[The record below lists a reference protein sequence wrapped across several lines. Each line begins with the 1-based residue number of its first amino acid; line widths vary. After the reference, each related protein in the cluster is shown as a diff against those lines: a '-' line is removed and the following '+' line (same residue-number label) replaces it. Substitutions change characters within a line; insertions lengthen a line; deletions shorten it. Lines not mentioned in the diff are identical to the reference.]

1 MALKRF
7 TQAIELCIESESI
20 LMREET
26 ESGAQVAVEETAED
40 PVAAKSSAAK
50 SKAKFTR
57 QQWGLLFLLAA
68 INFTHILDFVIVM
81 PLGDQLRQQLHINP
95 RQFGIIVSA
104 YGIAAMIVG
113 IVSSSVV
120 DLFDRKFVLI
130 ASFGGF
136 TLATFYCG
144 IAPDYAH
151 LLLARCLAGLFGG
164 LAASSVMA
172 VIGDVFSDGQRGKAI
187 GVVTSSF
194 AVASTIGLPV
204 GLWLAIQFGNWN
216 APFIAI
222 GVLGVC
228 VWILA
233 AVCLPSLT
241 SHRTGVA
248 VNPLRQFATVVQH
261 PNHLWSFAFMM
272 ATIFGTFII
281 VPYIAPY
288 LQANCGREP
297 SDLPIIYAIAGLCTL
312 VSMNVVG
319 WATDHFG
326 AKPLFLICAGGAVLM
341 TLIITNLQYVSLF
354 GAVAATCCFMVL
366 ASGRIIPAQTM
377 MLRASNPAL
386 RGAFMNLNTA
396 VSHFATAMGPLITG
410 SIVGEEYPGGPLTGF
425 ATAGLVAATCGCIA
439 ILLSFRL
446 QPYRAPLLVSPGA

>member
-1 MALKRF
+1 
-7 TQAIELCIESESI
+7 
-20 LMREET
+20 MREEI
-26 ESGAQVAVEETAED
+26 GADAQIAVDEVAVEPT
-40 PVAAKSSAAK
+40 AAKFSAAK
-50 SKAKFTR
+50 PKANFTR
-57 QQWGLLFLLAA
+57 QQWGLLMLLAA

-95 RQFGIIVSA
+95 RQFGIVVSA

-113 IVSSSVV
+113 IASSSFV
-120 DLFDRKFVLI
+120 DLFDRKRVLV

-144 IAPDYAH
+144 VAPDYSH
-151 LLLARCLAGLFGG
+151 LLIARCLAGLFGG

-194 AVASTIGLPV
+194 AVASTVGLPV

-222 GVLGVC
+222 GVLGVG
-228 VWILA
+228 VWVLA
-233 AVCLPSLT
+233 AICLPSLT
-241 SHRTGVA
+241 SHRTGLA
-248 VNPLRQFATVVQH
+248 VNPLRQFASVVQH
-261 PNHLWSFAFMM
+261 PNHLWSFAFML
-272 ATIFGTFII
+272 ATIFGSFIV

-297 SDLPIIYAIAGLCTL
+297 ADLPVIYAIAGICTL
-312 VSMNVVG
+312 VSMNLVG

-326 AKPLFLICAGGAVLM
+326 AKPIFFICAGGAVLM
-341 TLIITNLQYVSLF
+341 TLVITNLHYVSLF
-354 GAVAATCCFMVL
+354 GAVAVTCCFMVL

-410 SIVGEEYPGGPLTGF
+410 TIVGEEYAGGPLTGF
-425 ATAGLVAATCGCIA
+425 ATAGVIAAACGCAA
-439 ILLSFRL
+439 IVFSFRL
-446 QPYRAPLLVSPGA
+446 QPYEAPMSPLI